1 MRVLNYSKNDFLRF
15 GLLLTGVNTIIS
27 LLFLR
32 LFLGSDFDD
41 KVLEIFNSI
50 FSNNRL
56 PTLPKVNEMLVTE
69 LDEVLGPKS
78 EETLVTKADEVLKLK
93 SNEALLAT
101 STIPQKSIF
110 WFIYHKE
117 FYFCVIGAV
126 ISLYAVKSLQSE
138 EGFFEGISTLVSSSQ
153 EIINSSIGKIHS
165 LFHRAPVRTLPSMPN
180 MSAIPIMDPFNNDSE
195 DGISP
200 PFNDFLRHLNGLP
213 PLMTSN
219 IDRTSDGEPPPFLW
233 ERFLLSTNWGP

>member
-165 LFHRAPVRTLPSMPN
+165 LFHRAPVRTLPF
-180 MSAIPIMDPFNNDSE
+180 D
-195 DGISP
+195 SP
-200 PFNDFLRHLNGLP
+200 PLTVKTPVPFTQNGPFAVTLIVF
-213 PLMTSN
+213 PLVEVTKKWRI
-219 IDRTSDGEPPPFLW
+219 IDTEHHTHRRMKFP
-233 ERFLLSTNWGP
+233 